1 MSQKN
6 PRERARYESKKFGR
20 SILREILSANFVF
33 GEHAYTTLVYGAE
46 SSSKRAEERRESTN
60 NRNIEIIAALVRVTS
75 AKNPLI
81 QRTARGA
88 FSPRPS
94 HRSKKATENRSMR
107 SYENHSCNNKCP
119 YGYFHKIVSIPF
131 FCRLCLQ
138 IYMYNGVKRR
148 PVYDIGA
155 SHLQS
160 ILHRPSSK
168 IIGVR
173 MCKRIFVN

>member
-6 PRERARYESKKFGR
+6 PRERARYESKKFGH

-46 SSSKRAEERRESTN
+46 SSSKRAEERREGTN

-94 HRSKKATENRSMR
+94 HRVKRRRKIGRCDHTKTTHAIINA
-107 SYENHSCNNKCP
+107 P
-119 YGYFHKIVSIPF
+119 YGYFHKIVSTYF
-131 FCRLCLQ
+131 FVVFAFRNTCTMALKEGPCTISERP
-138 IYMYNGVKRR
+138 IYNRYCIV
-148 PVYDIGA
+148 
-155 SHLQS
+155 HLAK
-160 ILHRPSSK
+160 L
-168 IIGVR
+168 
-173 MCKRIFVN
+173 

>member
-119 YGYFHKIVSIPF
+119 YGYFHKIVSTYF
-131 FCRLCLQ
+131 FFFFVVFAFRYTCTMALKEGPCTISERP
-138 IYMYNGVKRR
+138 IYNRYCIV
-148 PVYDIGA
+148 
-155 SHLQS
+155 HLAK
-160 ILHRPSSK
+160 L
-168 IIGVR
+168 
-173 MCKRIFVN
+173 